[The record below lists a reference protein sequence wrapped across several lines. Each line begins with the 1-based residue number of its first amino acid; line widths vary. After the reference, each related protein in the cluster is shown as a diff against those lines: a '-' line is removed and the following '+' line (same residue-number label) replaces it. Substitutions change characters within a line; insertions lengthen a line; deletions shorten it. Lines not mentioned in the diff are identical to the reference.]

1 MNKKQLAIIAV
12 LIILVSG
19 GGYCMTKWIE
29 HQNSPY
35 NVSDVLDDKGVK
47 LYKRGFRLL
56 EEQLAT
62 YIKEHYSGVSKIE
75 FSPIFV
81 QGGDGQTMFGASI
94 IAAITDSNGNKT
106 YLGKKIGE
114 TTYAAYG
121 DSWDLLLGFDG
132 ATGEEAIDLR
142 IDENTTVEVSNHKH
156 LPEFA
161 KLSSLP
167 KLDKNIEV
175 LIQNGQLKDVKKSK
189 SGSPNAEVVYNV
201 EIRKGNYL
209 KWR

>member
-1 MNKKQLAIIAV
+1 MFMKKKIIFTSAV
-12 LIILVSG
+12 LMLLIPG
-19 GGYCMTKWIE
+19 GIFGVRKWIE

-81 QGGDGQTMFGASI
+81 QGGDGQSMFRATI
-94 IAAITDSNGNKT
+94 VPVIYDNHGNEA
-106 YLGKKIGE
+106 YLGGSVGE
-114 TTYAAYG
+114 EDFGRFTSSG
-121 DSWDLLLGFDG
+121 SIQLNFDG
-132 ATGEEAIDLR
+132 HDNEIIEIKLDDGYLNI
-142 IDENTTVEVSNHKH
+142 SNSEK
-156 LPEFA
+156 LPEKA
-161 KLSSLP
+161 KLSTSKRIDNNISALI
-167 KLDKNIEV
+167 KAGHIKDIEKNE
-175 LIQNGQLKDVKKSK
+175 N
-189 SGSPNAEVVYNV
+189 GSPNAKVKFNTQ
-201 EIRKGNYL
+201 IRKGDHF

>member
-1 MNKKQLAIIAV
+1 MKKKQLAIIAV
-12 LIILVSG
+12 LITLVSG

-29 HQNSPY
+29 HKKTPY

-81 QGGDGQTMFGASI
+81 QGGDGQSMFRANI
-94 IAAITDSNGNKT
+94 VPVIYDLQGNKA

-114 TTYAAYG
+114 KSYSHYG
-121 DSWDLLLGFDG
+121 SFWDVRLDFNGWD
-132 ATGEEAIDLR
+132 EEIIELKVGDDFIDISESKKLPVEAKLSTKPK
-142 IDENTTVEVSNHKH
+142 IDEN
-156 LPEFA
+156 
-161 KLSSLP
+161 
-167 KLDKNIEV
+167 IEALV
-175 LIQNGQLKDVKKSK
+175 QEHQLVDVKKSEN
-189 SGSPNAEVVYNV
+189 GSPDAEVVYNTQ
-201 EIRKGNYL
+201 IRKGDFL
-209 KWR
+209 EWP

>member
-1 MNKKQLAIIAV
+1 MRKKIIVVLAILFV
-12 LIILVSG
+12 LVSG

-56 EEQLAT
+56 EEQLTT

-81 QGGDGQTMFGASI
+81 QGGDGQSMFRATI
-94 IAAITDSNGNKT
+94 VPVIYDNHGNKA
-106 YLGKKIGE
+106 YLGRSVGE
-114 TTYAAYG
+114 EDFGRFTSSG
-121 DSWDLLLGFDG
+121 SIQLSFDG
-132 ATGEEAIDLR
+132 LD
-142 IDENTTVEVSNHKH
+142 NEVIEIKVDDGYVNISNNEV
-156 LPEFA
+156 LPEKA
-161 KLSSLP
+161 KLSTSKRIDNNISALV
-167 KLDKNIEV
+167 KAGQIKNIEKN
-175 LIQNGQLKDVKKSK
+175 QNG
-189 SGSPNAEVVYNV
+189 SPHAEVKFNTQ
-201 EIRKGNYL
+201 IRKGDHF

>member
-1 MNKKQLAIIAV
+1 MKKKIIFALAV
-12 LIILVSG
+12 LMLLIPG
-19 GGYCMTKWIE
+19 GIFGVTKWIE

-81 QGGDGQTMFGASI
+81 QGGDGQSMFRANI
-94 IAAITDSNGNKT
+94 VPVIYDLQGNKA

-114 TTYAAYG
+114 KSYSHYG
-121 DSWDLLLGFDG
+121 SFWDVRLDFNGWD
-132 ATGEEAIDLR
+132 EEIIELKVGDDFIDISESKKLPVEAKLSTKPK
-142 IDENTTVEVSNHKH
+142 IDEN
-156 LPEFA
+156 
-161 KLSSLP
+161 
-167 KLDKNIEV
+167 IEAFV
-175 LIQNGQLKDVKKSK
+175 QEHQLVDVKKSEN
-189 SGSPNAEVVYNV
+189 GSPDAEVVYNT
-201 EIRKGNYL
+201 EIRKGDFL
-209 KWR
+209 EWP

>member
-1 MNKKQLAIIAV
+1 MKKKIIFTSAV
-12 LIILVSG
+12 LMLLIPG
-19 GGYCMTKWIE
+19 GIFGVRKWIE

-81 QGGDGQTMFGASI
+81 QGGDGQSMFRATI
-94 IAAITDSNGNKT
+94 VPVIYDNHGNEA
-106 YLGKKIGE
+106 YLGG
-114 TTYAAYG
+114 
-121 DSWDLLLGFDG
+121 SV
-132 ATGEEAIDLR
+132 GEEDFGRFTSSGSIQLNFDAHDNEIIEIKSDDGYFN
-142 IDENTTVEVSNHKH
+142 ISNSEK
-156 LPEFA
+156 LPEKA
-161 KLSSLP
+161 KLSTSKRIDNNISALI
-167 KLDKNIEV
+167 KAGHIKDIEKNE
-175 LIQNGQLKDVKKSK
+175 N
-189 SGSPNAEVVYNV
+189 GSPNAKVKFNTQ
-201 EIRKGNYL
+201 IRKGDHF

>member
-1 MNKKQLAIIAV
+1 MKKKQLAIIAV

-56 EEQLAT
+56 EEQLST

-81 QGGDGQTMFGASI
+81 QGGDGQTMFDANI
-94 IAAITDSNGNKT
+94 VPVIYDNHGNKA
-106 YLGKKIGE
+106 YLGRKVGKHG
-114 TTYAAYG
+114 YASYG
-121 DSWDLLLGFDG
+121 LLG
-132 ATGEEAIDLR
+132 DLR
-142 IDENTTVEVSNHKH
+142 LDFNGFDEEVIEIDVDGKFLDITNYKSLPPKAKLTINPAMDEN
-156 LPEFA
+156 
-161 KLSSLP
+161 
-167 KLDKNIEV
+167 IEALV
-175 LIQNGQLKDVKKSK
+175 KDGQLKDVVKSEK
-189 SGSPNAEVVYNV
+189 GSLEAEVAYNT
-201 EIRKGNYL
+201 EIRKGNEWE
-209 KWR
+209 WR

>member
-1 MNKKQLAIIAV
+1 MKKKIIFALAV
-12 LIILVSG
+12 LMLLIPG
-19 GGYCMTKWIE
+19 GIFGMTKWIE

-81 QGGDGQTMFGASI
+81 QGEDGHSMFRATI
-94 IAAITDSNGNKT
+94 VPVIHDNHCNKA
-106 YLGKKIGE
+106 YLGRSVGE
-114 TTYAAYG
+114 EDFGRFTSSG
-121 DSWDLLLGFDG
+121 SIQLNFDG
-132 ATGEEAIDLR
+132 HDNEIIEIKSDDGYLNI
-142 IDENTTVEVSNHKH
+142 SNSEK
-156 LPEFA
+156 LPEKA
-161 KLSSLP
+161 KLSTSKRIDNNISALI
-167 KLDKNIEV
+167 KAGHIKDIEKNE
-175 LIQNGQLKDVKKSK
+175 N
-189 SGSPNAEVVYNV
+189 GSPNAKVKFNTQ
-201 EIRKGNYL
+201 IRKGEHF

>member
-1 MNKKQLAIIAV
+1 M
-12 LIILVSG
+12 S
-19 GGYCMTKWIE
+19 KWIE

-81 QGGDGQTMFGASI
+81 QGGDGQTMFDANI
-94 IAAITDSNGNKT
+94 VPVIYDNHGNKA
-106 YLGKKIGE
+106 YLGRKVGKHG
-114 TTYAAYG
+114 YASYG
-121 DSWDLLLGFDG
+121 LLGDIRLDFNGWD
-132 ATGEEAIDLR
+132 EEIIELKVGDDFIDISESKKLPEEVKLSTKPKM
-142 IDENTTVEVSNHKH
+142 DEN
-156 LPEFA
+156 
-161 KLSSLP
+161 
-167 KLDKNIEV
+167 IEALV
-175 LIQNGQLKDVKKSK
+175 QDHQLVDVKKSEN
-189 SGSPNAEVVYNV
+189 GSPDAEINYNTD
-201 EIRKGNYL
+201 IKKGDRY

>member
-1 MNKKQLAIIAV
+1 MKKKIIFALAV
-12 LIILVSG
+12 LMLLIPG
-19 GGYCMTKWIE
+19 GIFGMTKWIE

-81 QGGDGQTMFGASI
+81 QGGDGHSI
-94 IAAITDSNGNKT
+94 FRATIVPVIYDSHGNKA
-106 YLGKKIGE
+106 YLGRSVGE
-114 TTYAAYG
+114 EDFGRFTSSG
-121 DSWDLLLGFDG
+121 SIQLNFDG
-132 ATGEEAIDLR
+132 HDNEIIEIKSDDGYLSI
-142 IDENTTVEVSNHKH
+142 SNSEK
-156 LPEFA
+156 LPEKA
-161 KLSSLP
+161 KLSTSKRIDNNISALI
-167 KLDKNIEV
+167 KAGHIKDIEKN
-175 LIQNGQLKDVKKSK
+175 QNG
-189 SGSPNAEVVYNV
+189 SPHAEVKFNTQ
-201 EIRKGNYL
+201 IRKGDHF